1 MNPMNLFDS
10 MLVIISLVELPLI
23 IIYSLCLLD
32 ESRNGTDGQM
42 AAACDEGGSGLTVL
56 RALRLVRLL
65 RLLRNVPN
73 IRRQLAVLAKT
84 FYSLFA
90 LGLLLI
96 VFVIIAGSIGSY
108 VYGGRMTEAP
118 SRLNLY
124 LGALVWISGENIP
137 REVVDNY
144 QGYPARVSVIN
155 VSSRPQMPLGVE
167 LLTTFGEARRVRA
180 RQWARL
186 SYLENGNDFTRRRQ
200 PHAHFASD
208 VNMES
213 DGVQD
218 EGQVFEYNLR
228 KTTDSTEVHWKMA
241 NDFEAD
247 AKAFVKN
254 GQIVAVLPRSN
265 FADPVTGWLAVPAPM
280 PLCCYLISR
289 LLLTSTDKLWSL

>member
-1 MNPMNLFDS
+1 MFIKIVGLGARNYFMNPMNLFDS

-155 VSSRPQMPLGVE
+155 VSNC
-167 LLTTFGEARRVRA
+167 TK
-180 RQWARL
+180 
-186 SYLENGNDFTRRRQ
+186 
-200 PHAHFASD
+200 HH
-208 VNMES
+208 
-213 DGVQD
+213 
-218 EGQVFEYNLR
+218 
-228 KTTDSTEVHWKMA
+228 
-241 NDFEAD
+241 
-247 AKAFVKN
+247 
-254 GQIVAVLPRSN
+254 
-265 FADPVTGWLAVPAPM
+265 
-280 PLCCYLISR
+280 
-289 LLLTSTDKLWSL
+289 